1 MNQADVSA
9 CVSSAVLADA
19 QTALKCVYTTQS
31 AVKEK

>member
-9 CVSSAVLADA
+9 CVSSTVLADA

>member
-9 CVSSAVLADA
+9 CVSSVELAGA

-31 AVKEK
+31 AEKQK

>member
-9 CVSSAVLADA
+9 CVSSAELADA
-19 QTALKCVYTTQS
+19 QIVLKRVYTTES

>member
-1 MNQADVSA
+1 MNQADASA
-9 CVSSAVLADA
+9 CVSSAALANA